1 MLCVDAVH
9 RDVLVAKRLAASSET
24 PALGRPTL
32 PLTPGSLPITVSDP
46 LPHSN
51 GTIVVTIRL
60 ERAFAGSR
68 QADPHPA
75 SVIVRMEWEVFF
87 SVAYPKEPCVWR
99 LVDGLPAESS
109 TDVDYRVVRLQ
120 SFLMEEVLSRLP
132 KAKKTYLA
140 AYVGEAGGGGATY
153 NRPSR
158 GDTATL
164 RSQTELS
171 TGTTLAEMY
180 PGLGS
185 SGRNNNNNK
194 KRQNSS
200 SCSRQDNSHNN
211 GNNSNSNK
219 GAVGVVVSPFLSDFA
234 FLCSWWSALELD
246 VGCIISER
254 QNFILRNISS
264 GSMVLLEEDAGSCRY
279 IRQGRGVHFLD
290 EVGGNRVQ
298 NPGRG
303 FAAVFMPRGD
313 VVAWGL
319 RQLPQIAKKK
329 KEEAKSKT
337 VTGTANPSILGTASH
352 EMVPQK
358 CGGSWSGYYTGYM
371 EASGRLGYHNQDD
384 QYHLQSRRAQQALRI
399 TSVRSDMAGAVLPS
413 LLVSSNILRTGVYE
427 LNDVCLYAND
437 PSVALCQNAL
447 ILREGKALKDVS
459 NAFLMLRHLIKGVS
473 PHAPSRYALQ
483 LLAPALH
490 ELVKS
495 MQEQRKPFWAGV
507 AVCCVLL
514 PAILN
519 DRPMPFE
526 ITAHLIDPVECYRC
540 VSIVAMIFST
550 VGATNKFRE
559 AELTRSAILSAY
571 RCKKSPMS
579 LIRKSVDCEE
589 SKSNSGKIPPVYQI
603 PITECAVCGMPLLRD
618 TRRGNGIAT
627 GNPFNTGLGSGDDA
641 VLASARKDGC
651 IIVQCVRCGHGGHV
665 AHILAWWNDKNVRC
679 CPKGCDCLCI
689 Y

>member
-24 PALGRPTL
+24 PALGKPTL
-32 PLTPGSLPITVSDP
+32 PLTSGSLPITVSDP

-51 GTIVVTIRL
+51 GTIVVTICL
-60 ERAFAGSR
+60 ERAFAGNR

-99 LVDGLPAESS
+99 LVDGLPAQSS

-153 NRPSR
+153 HRPSR

-211 GNNSNSNK
+211 GNSSNSNK

-234 FLCSWWSALELD
+234 FLCSWWAALELD

-264 GSMVLLEEDAGSCRY
+264 GSMVLLEEDAGSRSY

-329 KEEAKSKT
+329 RK
-337 VTGTANPSILGTASH
+337 
-352 EMVPQK
+352 
-358 CGGSWSGYYTGYM
+358 
-371 EASGRLGYHNQDD
+371 R
-384 QYHLQSRRAQQALRI
+384 RRA
-399 TSVRSDMAGAVLPS
+399 
-413 LLVSSNILRTGVYE
+413 
-427 LNDVCLYAND
+427 
-437 PSVALCQNAL
+437 
-447 ILREGKALKDVS
+447 
-459 NAFLMLRHLIKGVS
+459 
-473 PHAPSRYALQ
+473 
-483 LLAPALH
+483 
-490 ELVKS
+490 
-495 MQEQRKPFWAGV
+495 
-507 AVCCVLL
+507 
-514 PAILN
+514 
-519 DRPMPFE
+519 
-526 ITAHLIDPVECYRC
+526 
-540 VSIVAMIFST
+540 
-550 VGATNKFRE
+550 
-559 AELTRSAILSAY
+559 TRS
-571 RCKKSPMS
+571 
-579 LIRKSVDCEE
+579 
-589 SKSNSGKIPPVYQI
+589 
-603 PITECAVCGMPLLRD
+603 
-618 TRRGNGIAT
+618 
-627 GNPFNTGLGSGDDA
+627 
-641 VLASARKDGC
+641 LAR
-651 IIVQCVRCGHGGHV
+651 
-665 AHILAWWNDKNVRC
+665 
-679 CPKGCDCLCI
+679 
-689 Y
+689 

>member
-1 MLCVDAVH
+1 MLCVDAVR
-9 RDVLVAKRLAASSET
+9 RDVLFAKRLAASSGT
-24 PALGRPTL
+24 PTLGRPTQ
-32 PLTPGSLPITVSDP
+32 PHASGCLPITVSDP

-51 GTIVVTIRL
+51 GTMVVTIRL

-68 QADPHPA
+68 QADPHLAP
-75 SVIVRMEWEVFF
+75 VIVCVEWEVFF

-99 LVDGLPAESS
+99 LIDGLPAQSS

-140 AYVGEAGGGGATY
+140 AYVGEAGGGSATY
-153 NRPSR
+153 HRTSR
-158 GDTATL
+158 GDAATL
-164 RSQTELS
+164 RSQTELA
-171 TGTTLAEMY
+171 TGTPLAEMY

-185 SGRNNNNNK
+185 SGRSNNNNK
-194 KRQNSS
+194 NKQNSNS
-200 SCSRQDNSHNN
+200 GSRQDNSHNN
-211 GNNSNSNK
+211 GSNSNSNK
-219 GAVGVVVSPFLSDFA
+219 DTVGVVASPFLSDFA
-234 FLCSWWSALELD
+234 FLCSWWAALELD
-246 VGCIISER
+246 VGCIISVR
-254 QNFILRNISS
+254 QNFTLRNISS
-264 GSMVLLEEDAGSCRY
+264 GSIALLEEDAGSCSY
-279 IRQGRGVHFLD
+279 IRQGRGMHFLD

-298 NPGRG
+298 HPGRG

-313 VVAWGL
+313 VIAWGL

-329 KEEAKSKT
+329 KEEANCNTATGKT
-337 VTGTANPSILGTASH
+337 NSSILGTASH
-352 EMVPQK
+352 EMVPQSS
-358 CGGSWSGYYTGYM
+358 GGGWSGYYTGYM
-371 EASGRLGYHNQDD
+371 ESSGRYGYHNQDD
-384 QYHLQSRRAQQALRI
+384 QYNLQSRRAQQALRI
-399 TSVRSDMAGAVLPS
+399 TSVRSDMDGAVLPS
-413 LLVSSNILRTGVYE
+413 LLVSSNILQTGVYD
-427 LNDVCLYAND
+427 LNDVCLYATD

-447 ILREGKALKDVS
+447 ISREGKALNDVS
-459 NAFLMLRHLIKGVS
+459 NAFLILRHLVKGVS
-473 PHAPSRYALQ
+473 PHASSRYALQ
-483 LLAPALH
+483 LLAPTLH

-495 MQEQRKPFWAGV
+495 IQEQRKPFWAGV

-559 AELTRSAILSAY
+559 AELTKSAILSAY
-571 RCKKSPMS
+571 RCKKPPAS
-579 LIRKSVDCEE
+579 LICRSVDCEE
-589 SKSNSGKIPPVYQI
+589 SKGNSGPITPVYQV

-618 TRRGNGIAT
+618 IRRGTGTAT
-627 GNPFNTGLGSGDDA
+627 GNPSNTNLGSGDDA
-641 VLASARKDGC
+641 VLDSARKDGC

-679 CPKGCDCLCI
+679 CPMGCDCLCI